1 MGFGPVPSVAGLSA
15 EETLRPF
22 AFLTVGIA
30 FLGLGFMLSGQ
41 WVNGM
46 TERGS
51 RVLAAARGGE
61 EEQ

>member
-1 MGFGPVPSVAGLSA
+1 M
-15 EETLRPF
+15 
-22 AFLTVGIA
+22 GIA

-51 RVLAAARGGE
+51 RVLAAAGGGE
-61 EEQ
+61 EEEQSDHFLVHGRTVAPN